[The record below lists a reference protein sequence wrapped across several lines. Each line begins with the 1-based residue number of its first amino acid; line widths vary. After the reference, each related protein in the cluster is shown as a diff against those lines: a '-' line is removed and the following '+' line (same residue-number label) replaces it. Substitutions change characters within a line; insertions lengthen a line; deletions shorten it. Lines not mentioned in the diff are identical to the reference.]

1 MVNMAGNSRQTSSN
15 KMSKCNWTNELVN
28 DLINLVEEIEVIWNA
43 KAKIYHDKDKRKEAI
58 LFFDIWTDLLQEHI
72 KCFFAHSHI
81 VFYIHQYLQPSAP
94 AVECCSK
101 FWSSSFEARL

>member
-28 DLINLVEEIEVIWNA
+28 DLIDLVEEIEVIWNA
-43 KAKIYHDKDKRKEAI
+43 KAKVYHDKDKRKEAI
-58 LFFDIWTDLLQEHI
+58 LFFDIWTDQEHI

-81 VFYIHQYLQPSAP
+81 VFIFINIFSPQLLQ
-94 AVECCSK
+94 
-101 FWSSSFEARL
+101 